1 MSAAATRRRR
11 AGEEV
16 LTIGFFVVLSMAW
29 WWPIPLHLRT
39 HQLER
44 VAIDSAFNQWILGWG
59 SHAITSE
66 PWNYFAANAYHPHED
81 VLAWGDHL
89 FALAL
94 LTVPLQPLVGL
105 VGAYNVLLLA
115 SSALTGYFTHLLL
128 RELGAIR
135 TAAVIG
141 GVLAAFS
148 SVRVLE
154 HGHLQVLSTQWIPL
168 VFLFA
173 ERLRRK
179 ADARSTL
186 GLGMS
191 ALAVLATNVYLAIFT
206 VLAFS
211 LWTVVRLATRRL
223 GLRSLGLSAAAWIG
237 ALLVSL
243 PLYLPS
249 IRLQAA
255 RDVVRPLSEQHGAAL
270 EGFDPRQPPGAPIRE
285 IGSWV
290 GLEVSD
296 APLVPPSAYATPGL
310 VLLGVVG
317 ASLIWRAL
325 RQLRGFRVS
334 SYRNPIAG
342 DSKTRGIVISHV
354 VAYSSIAVVAVLASF
369 GPSIRWR
376 QHELIGT
383 NPAFHIPYRLLPG
396 YDALRVPVRWLLI
409 ATLVTGVIAGLVSSD
424 ALAAIRR
431 RALRVALAIAV
442 GVGVVVE
449 QSAAPWPV
457 APAADIDDHPSMAW
471 LRDQPRDTVIVEL
484 PITGDV
490 SSAVTQEIEARRLLF
505 SAMHLRRRVNGGISP
520 YIPATYGDRV
530 EIVNGLG
537 VNPQALAHLRAWDV
551 DYVLFEPA
559 DQLRYAERM
568 RTPAQVEADLDALD
582 GLERI
587 RTFEDAIVYRVER

>member
-1 MSAAATRRRR
+1 
-11 AGEEV
+11 
-16 LTIGFFVVLSMAW
+16 MAW
-29 WWPIPLHLRT
+29 WWPLPLHLRT

-44 VAIDSAFNQWILGWG
+44 VAIDSAYNQWILGWG
-59 SHAITSE
+59 AHAITHE
-66 PWNYFAANAYHPHED
+66 PWNYFAANAYHPHTD
-81 VLAWGDHL
+81 VLAWGDNL

-94 LTVPLQPLVGL
+94 LTVPMQPLVGL

-135 TAAVIG
+135 SAAVIG

-173 ERLRRK
+173 ERVRRK
-179 ADARSTL
+179 GDLRSAL
-186 GLGMS
+186 GLAAS

-211 LWTVVRLATRRL
+211 LWTVVRLATRSI
-223 GLRSLGLSAAAWIG
+223 GLREVARSAAAW
-237 ALLVSL
+237 AAAAVFSL

-255 RDVVRPLSEQHGAAL
+255 RDVVRPLSDQHGSAL

-285 IGSWV
+285 LGSWLGV
-290 GLEVSD
+290 TVSD
-296 APLVPPSAYATPGL
+296 APLVPPAAYATPGL
-310 VLLGVVG
+310 VLLALVATSLGWRAWRRRWRGVAWRPLLAYATIAAFGVV
-317 ASLIWRAL
+317 
-325 RQLRGFRVS
+325 
-334 SYRNPIAG
+334 
-342 DSKTRGIVISHV
+342 
-354 VAYSSIAVVAVLASF
+354 ASF

-376 QHELIGT
+376 QQVLVDE
-383 NPAFHIPYRLLPG
+383 NPAFHLPYRLLPG

-409 ATLVTGVIAGLVSSD
+409 AMLATGVVAGLLSND
-424 ALAAIRR
+424 AVAAIRR
-431 RALRVALAIAV
+431 RTLRIALAVVVAV
-442 GVGVVVE
+442 AVVVE

-457 APAADIDDHPSMAW
+457 APAVDIDDHPSMAW
-471 LRDQPRDTVIVEL
+471 LRDQPRDVVIVEL

-505 SAMHLRRRVNGGISP
+505 SATHLRRRVNGGISP
-520 YIPATYGDRV
+520 YIPASYGDRV
-530 EIVNGLG
+530 EVVNGLG
-537 VNPQALAHLRAWDV
+537 VNPQALAYLRDWDV

-559 DQLRYAERM
+559 DQLRYSDRM
-568 RTPAQVEADLDALD
+568 RSPAQVEADLDALE

-587 RTFEDAIVYRVER
+587 ETFEDAIVYRVER